1 MHYDKFMKILK
12 EKIFIDKLKGYWKK
26 IIDFSDVL
34 DGHHTFML
42 ASGIAFT
49 IMIYVIPMLLVAIFI
64 LSNYFDIE
72 TIKLVLQD
80 IFLDFLPPT
89 QSNID
94 FLTSIIDE
102 VQNITKYSTF
112 FGVIGIVG
120 LLWVSSTLINSLR
133 VGLNTVFE
141 LKDKRIFILYRLK
154 DILLTI
160 SFSLLILIYSYGLP
174 IISFLID
181 FFGGAL
187 PDWVKNYYSSTI
199 LFMVS
204 VFTSFVLF
212 YIIFRFVPN
221 EKVARRVRIVSTI
234 ISVIG
239 IELSRHIF
247 AYYITTFANYGK
259 FYGTYSI
266 IISLAIWIYYSAL
279 IILLSAEITMFYH
292 KLKDDN
298 NSGKNQL

>member
-1 MHYDKFMKILK
+1 MHYDNFMKILK
-12 EKIFIDKLKGYWKK
+12 DKIFIDKLKDYWKK
-26 IIDFSDVL
+26 LNDFSDIL
-34 DGHHTFML
+34 DAHHTFML

-64 LSNYFDIE
+64 LSNYVDIQ
-72 TIKLVLQD
+72 TIKEVLQD

-89 QSNID
+89 QSNVD
-94 FLTSIIDE
+94 FLTTIIDE
-102 VQNITKYSTF
+102 VQNITKHSTF

-120 LLWVSSTLINSLR
+120 LLWVSSTLINSIR

-154 DILLTI
+154 DILLTV
-160 SFSLLILIYSYGLP
+160 SFSLLILVYSYGIP

-187 PDWVKNYYSSTI
+187 PNWVKVYYSSTL

-204 VFTSFVLF
+204 AFTSFVIF

-221 EKVARRVRIVSTI
+221 KRVSRRIRIASTL

-247 AYYITTFANYGK
+247 AYYITSFANYGK
-259 FYGTYSI
+259 FYGTYAI

-279 IILLSAEITMFYH
+279 IILLSGEITMFYY
-292 KLKDDN
+292 KKKDANPEN
-298 NSGKNQL
+298 NQ